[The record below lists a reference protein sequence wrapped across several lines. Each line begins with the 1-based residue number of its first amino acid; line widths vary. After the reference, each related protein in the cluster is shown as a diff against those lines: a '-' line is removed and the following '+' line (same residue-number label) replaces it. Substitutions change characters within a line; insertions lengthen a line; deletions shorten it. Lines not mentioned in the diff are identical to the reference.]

1 MMKLKVDRI
10 DGTLVI
16 CTDKEKKFFAIE
28 KAEIPT
34 EVKQGDFIE
43 IDDNGTLTV
52 SEGGKRK
59 NNLFYKNKNGWLL
72 NQK

>member
-28 KAEIPT
+28 KSEIPK

-43 IDDNGTLTV
+43 IDDSGNLTV
-52 SEGGKRK
+52 SERVRRK
-59 NNLFYKNKNGWLL
+59 
-72 NQK
+72 

>member
-28 KAEIPT
+28 KAEIPKD
-34 EVKQGDFIE
+34 VKQGDFIE
-43 IDDNGTLTV
+43 IDDSGNLTV
-52 SEGGKRK
+52 SEGVRRRK
-59 NNLFYKNKNGWLL
+59 
-72 NQK
+72 

>member
-28 KAEIPT
+28 KAEIPK

-43 IDDNGTLTV
+43 INDSGKLTV
-52 SEGGKRK
+52 SEGTRKRR
-59 NNLFYKNKNGWLL
+59 
-72 NQK
+72 

>member
-28 KAEIPT
+28 KAEIPKD
-34 EVKQGDFIE
+34 VKQGDFIE
-43 IDDNGTLTV
+43 IDDSGNLTV
-52 SEGGKRK
+52 SERVLKRK
-59 NNLFYKNKNGWLL
+59 
-72 NQK
+72 

>member
-28 KAEIPT
+28 KSEIPVD
-34 EVKQGDFIE
+34 VKRGDFIE
-43 IDDNGTLTV
+43 IDNSGKLTV
-52 SEGGKRK
+52 SECVRK
-59 NNLFYKNKNGWLL
+59 NK
-72 NQK
+72 